1 MNPGTSKPPIKTLP
15 LSRSRSLSLSSE
27 SAILQ
32 LQEAVADEIEDESL
46 NFKTTHQKH
55 CKGSTK
61 IKTTAIS
68 IEIVSWT
75 TKTKKNKNKSKSKKF
90 FFTKLRL

>member
-1 MNPGTSKPPIKTLP
+1 M
-15 LSRSRSLSLSSE
+15 
-27 SAILQ
+27 
-32 LQEAVADEIEDESL
+32 EDESW

-68 IEIVSWT
+68 IEIFSWT
-75 TKTKKNKNKSKSKKF
+75 TKKNTKSIQV
-90 FFTKLRL
+90 

>member
-1 MNPGTSKPPIKTLP
+1 MRLRMNPGTSKPPIKTLP
-15 LSRSRSLSLSSE
+15 LSLALSLSLSLSSE

-32 LQEAVADEIEDESL
+32 LQEAVADEMEDESW

-68 IEIVSWT
+68 IEIFSWT
-75 TKTKKNKNKSKSKKF
+75 TKKNTKSIQV
-90 FFTKLRL
+90 